1 MTLYPK
7 LIMDALAKVRYPG
20 TGKDLVTMGM
30 VEDNIRIDG
39 NKVSFSL
46 LFEKPNDPFIKSVVK
61 AAETAILTY
70 VGEEVEIK
78 GNITVEAKQAA
89 RPEPDKLL
97 PEVKN
102 IIAVSSG
109 KIYHRVN
116 LSHFPLE
123 LGLRY
128 VEQLPFGFLQEIVD
142 VVALVESLCLDCG
155 GVGYKA
161 SCKIFLSD
169 YSGVIFHVGCGIYA
183 GGEFGDVYR
192 AAYFFEGAVL
202 TQLFGDGHHVDGALI
217 ETQGRYCL
225 ENLLV
230 NRVVETVG
238 HKNVAYVHVGIFL
251 KHACAEHHLFKI
263 GVARR

>member
-70 VGEEVEIK
+70 VGEEVDIK
-78 GNITVEAKQAA
+78 GNITVDAKQAA

-109 KIYHRVN
+109 K
-116 LSHFPLE
+116 
-123 LGLRY
+123 
-128 VEQLPFGFLQEIVD
+128 
-142 VVALVESLCLDCG
+142 G
-155 GVGYKA
+155 GVGKSLVTGLMA
-161 SCKIFLSD
+161 TLMKRRG
-169 YSGVIFHVGCGIYA
+169 YST
-183 GGEFGDVYR
+183 
-192 AAYFFEGAVL
+192 AVL
-202 TQLFGDGHHVDGALI
+202 DADITGPSIPKMFGLTDKAMGCDDGIFPVESKTGVRVMSINLL
-217 ETQGRYCL
+217 L
-225 ENLLV
+225 ENDTDP
-230 NRVVETVG
+230 VVWRGSLISGTV
-238 HKNVAYVHVGIFL
+238 KQFRQCWIYIMR
-251 KHACAEHHLFKI
+251 KS
-263 GVARR
+263 RP

>member
-70 VGEEVEIK
+70 IGEEVEIK

-102 IIAVSSG
+102 IIC
-109 KIYHRVN
+109 R
-116 LSHFPLE
+116 
-123 LGLRY
+123 
-128 VEQLPFGFLQEIVD
+128 
-142 VVALVESLCLDCG
+142 
-155 GVGYKA
+155 
-161 SCKIFLSD
+161 IF
-169 YSGVIFHVGCGIYA
+169 
-183 GGEFGDVYR
+183 R
-192 AAYFFEGAVL
+192 
-202 TQLFGDGHHVDGALI
+202 
-217 ETQGRYCL
+217 QGRCRQKYGSCQL
-225 ENLLV
+225 GGGAGSARLQG
-230 NRVVETVG
+230 RFAG
-238 HKNVAYVHVGIFL
+238 
-251 KHACAEHHLFKI
+251 CRHLRPFSAQD
-263 GVARR
+263 VQCRRSPSLYGGSG

>member
-1 MTLYPK
+1 MSIINCQLSIKKIMTLYPK

-109 KIYHRVN
+109 K
-116 LSHFPLE
+116 
-123 LGLRY
+123 
-128 VEQLPFGFLQEIVD
+128 
-142 VVALVESLCLDCG
+142 G
-155 GVGYKA
+155 GVGKSTVAANLAVALAYKA
-161 SCKIFLSD
+161 TRSVCWMPI
-169 YSGVIFHVGCGIYA
+169 YSGPRSLRCSVWKKPVPIWWKLA
-183 GGEFGDVYR
+183 
-192 AAYFFEGAVL
+192 
-202 TQLFGDGHHVDGALI
+202 
-217 ETQGRYCL
+217 
-225 ENLLV
+225 
-230 NRVVETVG
+230 TVS
-238 HKNVAYVHVGIFL
+238 
-251 KHACAEHHLFKI
+251 
-263 GVARR
+263 